1 MQAATGSF
9 KLFYKNPIIKY
20 HTQALQ
26 TLLFKTALIN
36 LFIVSIL
43 GVLLRSINFLSF
55 FPLSYKNLLHGH
67 SHFAF
72 GGWVMPAILALLLK
86 CFPEIEKAVA
96 YKHWR
101 NISFMLLFSAYGMLV
116 AFPLQGYKVL
126 SISFST
132 LSVLGGF
139 YLATV
144 IWRAIKKLH
153 SSVSLK
159 FLAAGLFYLVLSS
172 IGPFATG
179 PLIAMGKTGTPIY
192 FDVIYFYLHFQYNGW
207 FLFVVLAFLYQ
218 YLEQKRK
225 KTNGCKVFWLMNMA
239 CAPSYFLSILWHQPS
254 LVFNIIGGLAA
265 FLQCI
270 AVFFLMLDIHPVSFE
285 NKFIKTLIHFS
296 LGSLVVKAL
305 LQLFSAL
312 PLVARLAYEQRNF
325 VIAYLHLVLL
335 GFISLF
341 LIGWLIK
348 HYAVT
353 ITAKLKTGMFLF
365 LVAFICSEILLVIWP
380 VSNIKG
386 FSFPEYSVSLL
397 LASLFLPIG
406 IALFS
411 WQCIDKCL
419 QSKIAVL

>member
-1 MQAATGSF
+1 MQAAIGSF

-20 HTQALQ
+20 DTLALQ
-26 TLLFKTALIN
+26 TLLFKTSLIN

-43 GVLLRSINFLSF
+43 GVLLRAIHFLSS

-72 GGWVMPAILALLLK
+72 GGWVMPAILALLMK

-139 YLATV
+139 YLAIV
-144 IWRAIKKLH
+144 IWKAITKLH
-153 SSVSLK
+153 ASVSLK

-207 FLFVVLAFLYQ
+207 FLFVVLALLYK
-218 YLEQKRK
+218 YLEQKKR
-225 KTNGCKVFWLMNMA
+225 KTNGWKVFWLMNIA
-239 CAPSYFLSILWHQPS
+239 CAPCYFLSILWHQPA

-265 FLQCI
+265 LVQCVAVYFL
-270 AVFFLMLDIHPVSFE
+270 VLDLRSVSFE
-285 NKFIKTLIHFS
+285 NKFIKTLVLFS
-296 LGSLVVKAL
+296 MASLIVKAL

-312 PLVARLAYEQRNF
+312 PFVARLAYEQRNF

-341 LIGWLIK
+341 LVGWLIK
-348 HYAVT
+348 YYGVT
-353 ITAKLKTGMFLF
+353 ITAKLKAGMFLF
-365 LVAFICSEILLVIWP
+365 LLAFICSEIVLVIWP
-380 VSNIKG
+380 VSNITGSG
-386 FSFPEYSVSLL
+386 FAYYSLSLL

-406 IALFS
+406 IAFFS
-411 WQCIDKCL
+411 WQCIDKRL
-419 QSKIAVL
+419 QRSIVVL